1 MARYLQEIVS
11 IIYSKIKE
19 DNHMCVGV
27 PSKIVKIEDSMALI
41 EVLGA
46 QREVS
51 LLLLDEDVQI
61 GDYVIV
67 HAGFAIRKIQEEDAH
82 ENLELMKIAFGV
94 EDELTQAVSPTK
106 KRSKKAPARKE
117 QGRG

>member
-1 MARYLQEIVS
+1 
-11 IIYSKIKE
+11 
-19 DNHMCVGV
+19 MCVGI

-61 GDYVIV
+61 GDTVIV
-67 HAGFAIRKIQEEDAH
+67 HAGFAIRKIQEEEAKV
-82 ENLELMKIAFGV
+82 NLGLMKAMLGV
-94 EDELTQAVSPTK
+94 EDEFTTAAPTTK
-106 KRSKKAPARKE
+106 KKSKKTRACKE
-117 QGRG
+117 TRG

>member
-1 MARYLQEIVS
+1 
-11 IIYSKIKE
+11 
-19 DNHMCVGV
+19 MCVGI

-41 EVLGA
+41 DVEGA

-51 LLLLDEDVQI
+51 LLLLDEEVQL

-82 ENLELMKIAFGV
+82 ENLRLMKQMFGV
-94 EDELTQAVSPTK
+94 EDGVKPEAIQTK
-106 KRSKKAPARKE
+106 KRSKKTRTRKE
-117 QGRG
+117 EARG

>member
-1 MARYLQEIVS
+1 
-11 IIYSKIKE
+11 
-19 DNHMCVGV
+19 MCVGV

-41 EVLGA
+41 DVLGA

-82 ENLELMKIAFGV
+82 ANLELMKAAFGL
-94 EDELTQAVSPTK
+94 EDEVSPSVRQRK
-106 KRSKKAPARKE
+106 KRSKKTQAHEKGIR
-117 QGRG
+117 GRG

>member
-1 MARYLQEIVS
+1 
-11 IIYSKIKE
+11 
-19 DNHMCVGV
+19 MCVGV

-51 LLLLDEDVQI
+51 LLLLDEDVQL

-82 ENLELMKIAFGV
+82 VNLDLMKTMFGV
-94 EDELTQAVSPTK
+94 GDEVPQSVSLKKKRTK
-106 KRSKKAPARKE
+106 KSHPH
-117 QGRG
+117 